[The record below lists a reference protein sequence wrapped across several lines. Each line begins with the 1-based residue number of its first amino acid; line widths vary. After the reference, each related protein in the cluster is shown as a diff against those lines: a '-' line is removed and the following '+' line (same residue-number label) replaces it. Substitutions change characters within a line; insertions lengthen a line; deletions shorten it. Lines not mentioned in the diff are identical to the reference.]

1 MCYLI
6 AKKFG
11 SVGCSALQ
19 TNHGEH
25 LVELKKKII
34 DKVGTDNIQLVTIS
48 RPSAYGEY
56 EPYHFCDTEDEFE
69 QTIED
74 MISDSEIKRVWP
86 S

>member
-1 MCYLI
+1 MCYLV

-19 TNHGEH
+19 TNHGQH

-48 RPSAYGEY
+48 RPSAYEEY
-56 EPYHFCDTEDEFE
+56 EPYHFCDTEDEFKQAVTSMAE
-69 QTIED
+69 ENVTE
-74 MISDSEIKRVWP
+74 V
-86 S
+86 

>member
-1 MCYLI
+1 MCYLV

-19 TNHGEH
+19 TTHGQH
-25 LVELKKKII
+25 LVELKKRII
-34 DKVGTDNIQLVTIS
+34 DKVGTDRIQLVTIS

-69 QTIED
+69 RTVAK
-74 MISDSEIKRVWP
+74 M
-86 S
+86 

>member
-1 MCYLI
+1 MCYLV

-19 TNHGEH
+19 TTHGQH
-25 LVELKKKII
+25 LVELKKRII
-34 DKVGTDNIQLVTIS
+34 DKVGTDKIQLVTIS

-69 QTIED
+69 ITVAK
-74 MISDSEIKRVWP
+74 M
-86 S
+86 

>member
-1 MCYLI
+1 MCYLV

-19 TNHGEH
+19 TTHGQH
-25 LVELKKKII
+25 LVELKKRII
-34 DKVGTDNIQLVTIS
+34 DKVGTDKIQLVTIS

-69 QTIED
+69 STVAK
-74 MISDSEIKRVWP
+74 M
-86 S
+86 

>member
-1 MCYLI
+1 MCYLV

-19 TNHGEH
+19 TNHGQH

-56 EPYHFCDTEDEFE
+56 EPYHFCDTEDEFKQAVTSMAE
-69 QTIED
+69 ENVTE
-74 MISDSEIKRVWP
+74 V
-86 S
+86 